1 MPLRVLNS
9 SGVGSYSDV
18 AAAIVYA
25 ADNGAQVINL
35 SLGGSN
41 PSSTLEN
48 AVNYAISKGVIV
60 VAAAGN
66 NGTEGALYPAA
77 YPDVIAVGSVDPD
90 LQHSSFSNYGAQIDI
105 WAPGRDILTTKR
117 DGSYGLVS
125 GTSFEIGRA
134 SCRERV

>member
-1 MPLRVLNS
+1 
-9 SGVGSYSDV
+9 
-18 AAAIVYA
+18 VYA
-25 ADNGAQVINL
+25 ANHGAQVINL

-77 YPDVIAVGSVDPD
+77 YPDVIAVGSVDPN
-90 LQHSSFSNYGAQIDI
+90 LQHSSFSNYGSQIDI
-105 WAPGRDILTTKR
+105 WAPDAMILTTN
-117 DGSYGLVS
+117 
-125 GTSFEIGRA
+125 
-134 SCRERV
+134 